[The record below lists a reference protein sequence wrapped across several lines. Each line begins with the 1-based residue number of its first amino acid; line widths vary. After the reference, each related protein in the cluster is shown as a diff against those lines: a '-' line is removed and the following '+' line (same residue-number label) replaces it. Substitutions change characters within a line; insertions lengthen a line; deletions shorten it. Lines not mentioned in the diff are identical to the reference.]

1 MKKRNGNR
9 RTVKTMDEVRMMG
22 YCECCNNKVTD
33 EYEEYYVN
41 DDGIVFCSCEC
52 CLEYYGITKVEV

>member
-1 MKKRNGNR
+1 MD
-9 RTVKTMDEVRMMG
+9 DEVRTLG

-41 DDGIVFCSCEC
+41 DEGIVFCSCEC

>member
-1 MKKRNGNR
+1 MVRIMG
-9 RTVKTMDEVRMMG
+9 EVRMMG